1 MGKIAKNVVVVG
13 LCGVAGA
20 GKTTVAHALAE
31 IIEKD
36 QWWIGGPARL
46 ISFAGP
52 LKEGL
57 QKMGVTKSHRLY
69 RDWAQKIGAGF
80 RAANPDHWVNIF
92 KEQVGAMGDDYA
104 TVIVDDV
111 RYANEA
117 ALCDIVIKI
126 VPDHNKVAV
135 LTPEQAAHESEQFA
149 LSFSGANVR
158 NYQGGVL
165 SVAAYLAL
173 VVRNRIHS
181 LVEEPNGQ

>member
-20 GKTTVAHALAE
+20 GKTTVAHALGE

-36 QWWIGGPARL
+36 RGWIGGPARL

-57 QKMGVTKSHRLY
+57 QKMGVTKSHPLY

-117 ALCDIVIKI
+117 ALCDLVIKI
-126 VPDHNKVAV
+126 VPDHDKVAV

-149 LSFSGANVR
+149 LSFSGFFTHNR
-158 NYQGGVL
+158 QSDPKG
-165 SVAAYLAL
+165 AAAEICRAL
-173 VVRNRIHS
+173 RDHWS
-181 LVEEPNGQ
+181 SHP